1 MKLMMKRLSVLA
13 VAAAAVMTLTL
24 TGCRSSRTVAS
35 GSKPVAEMTLDEKV
49 VDVAAHNLP
58 WTQLNMP
65 VKVAV
70 KSPQKLSVSG
80 RIYMRRDRDIYIT
93 LRVLGMEVANLYID
107 SDSVF
112 AADKIHKYYIAEP
125 IRDIFAGATLTIGD
139 IQDALLGRPF
149 INNAGEFT
157 VDNIRDV
164 TAALL
169 PDESWS
175 LTPRSL
181 INGRIGY
188 SFEFDGNDN
197 SLKALSIDVNGK
209 QYGCTYAD
217 PATLDGSRF
226 MQQLTIKTNAGKT
239 AVDATLTYD
248 LGKANPEIPASATWR
263 TPKNYKRISP
273 RSLLKALD

>member
-1 MKLMMKRLSVLA
+1 MKTKIRRHGLLPALT
-13 VAAAAVMTLTL
+13 AAVMVLIL
-24 TGCRSSRTVAS
+24 TGCHSARQVAGS
-35 GSKPVAEMTLDEKV
+35 SKPVAEMTLDEKV
-49 VDVAAHNLP
+49 IDVASHNQP
-58 WTQLNMP
+58 WTQLNLP

-149 INNAGEFT
+149 INNTGAFT
-157 VDNIRDV
+157 ADNIRDV

-169 PDESWS
+169 PDGAWS
-175 LTPRSL
+175 MTPQSL
-181 INGRIGY
+181 INGMIGY
-188 SFEFDGNDN
+188 RFEFDGNDN
-197 SLKALSIDVNGK
+197 SLKAMNIDVNGK
-209 QYGCTYAD
+209 QYGCTYAY
-217 PATLDGSRF
+217 PADLDGSRF
-226 MQQLTIKTNAGKT
+226 MQQLSIEAKAGKT
-239 AVDATLTYD
+239 PIDATLTYD
-248 LGKANPEIPASATWR
+248 FNKVSFAVPASATWR

-273 RSLLKALD
+273 RALAKSLE